1 MSETSADNRD
11 SNSVVLKDEKKRNLL
26 NLDYEVKLKKIL
38 QKFMD
43 VDASQ
48 LLQSICLRND
58 NAGEVLSEL
67 DKINE
72 PQLNRALLIQD
83 KIINQII
90 EYQSGVDVNEIKD
103 EIENNELDDVINDL
117 QSKDSLDF
125 QKLLN
130 LVIFFLRDK
139 HIGDIKKLISN
150 VGMEQYDLQVL
161 ARIGEFTGLIAHVVR
176 NPLANILITAELLG
190 AKLEPDDPCHAHV
203 NTIINEIEKLSTKI
217 EDLVNYKDVRDDNN
231 EMRMEELD
239 IHGILNINIADLRS
253 KFDDFGIKIT
263 RSFSKSVPKIHML
276 ALNIEEAFLNILQ
289 NMVDVMPGG
298 GVISI
303 VTRKVKGL
311 YNGNGGVVIKI
322 EDTGGG
328 IPSEH
333 IAHIFDQRYT
343 TKEKGM
349 GLGLY
354 MAKKFINNHNGSIK
368 VENRAETG
376 ARFTVVLP
384 INPVD
389 NKQDS

>member
-1 MSETSADNRD
+1 MSETSAKD
-11 SNSVVLKDEKKRNLL
+11 SSSNGVAIKKNDKKNLL

-103 EIENNELDDVINDL
+103 EFENNELDDVINDL
-117 QSKDSLDF
+117 QNKDSLDF

-150 VGMEQYDLQVL
+150 VGKEQYDLQVL

-190 AKLEPDDPCHAHV
+190 SKFEPDDPRLDHV
-203 NTIINEIEKLSTKI
+203 NTIIGEIEKLATKI
-217 EDLVNYKDVRDDNN
+217 EDLVNYKDVKDDNN
-231 EMRMEELD
+231 DVRLEELD
-239 IHGILNINIADLRS
+239 IHDIINIIIADLQL
-253 KFDDFGIKIT
+253 KFNDRGIKVRT
-263 RSFSKSVPKIHML
+263 SYSKSIPKVHML
-276 ALNIEEAFLNILQ
+276 ASNIEEAFLNILQ
-289 NMVDVMPGG
+289 NMVDAMPGG

-303 VTRKVKGL
+303 VTHKEREL
-311 YNGNGGVVIKI
+311 YNGHGGVVVKI
-322 EDTGGG
+322 EDTGDG
-328 IPSEH
+328 IPLEH

-354 MAKKFINNHNGSIK
+354 MAKKFIDNHNGSIK
-368 VENRAETG
+368 VENRAKNG
-376 ARFTVVLP
+376 ARFTVILP
-384 INPVD
+384 IKPAD
-389 NKQDS
+389 SKQDS